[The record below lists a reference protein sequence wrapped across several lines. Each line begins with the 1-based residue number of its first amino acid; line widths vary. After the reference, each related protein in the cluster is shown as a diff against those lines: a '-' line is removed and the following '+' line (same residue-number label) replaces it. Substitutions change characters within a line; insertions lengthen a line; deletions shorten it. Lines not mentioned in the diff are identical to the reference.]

1 MDGTAGDGTADGTAD
16 GAVGDGTGH
25 DGRVRD
31 GTGDV
36 GAADY
41 VDRVKA
47 LVDEVSRTQTDAVG
61 RAAELMV
68 ACLLDDGVIQAF
80 GSGHSE
86 AIAMEIAGRAG
97 GLVPS
102 NRLALRDVVLYGEAP
117 VATLL
122 GPAGELERDPS
133 VARRIYDLAPVHPRD
148 VFVLISS
155 SGVNG
160 SVVELASIVKERGHG
175 LIALTSVRHSTAMT
189 SRHPSGRKL
198 LDLADVVLDNRAPYG
213 DAVLPLP
220 GGGTFGAVSTITSAL
235 LAQMV
240 VAEVVRG
247 LTRAGRTPPIYR
259 SANVTGGDE
268 HNRLLEN
275 RYAGRIRRGA

>member
-1 MDGTAGDGTADGTAD
+1 M
-16 GAVGDGTGH
+16 
-25 DGRVRD
+25 RI
-31 GTGDV
+31 
-36 GAADY
+36 GAAEY
-41 VDRVKA
+41 VHEVKE
-47 LVDEVSRTQTDAVG
+47 LVDEVFGTQQDAVG
-61 RAAELMV
+61 AAAALIVESLRGG
-68 ACLLDDGVIQAF
+68 GVIQAF

-102 NRLALRDVVLYGEAP
+102 NRLALRDVVLYGDAP

-122 GPAGELERDPS
+122 GAPGELERDPS
-133 VARRIYDLAPVHPRD
+133 VARRIYDLAPVRPED

-160 SVVELASIVKERGHG
+160 SVVELASIVKEHGHA

-220 GGGTFGAVSTITSAL
+220 DGGTFGAVSTITSAL

-240 VAEVVRG
+240 VAEVVRDLSEAG
-247 LTRAGRTPPIYR
+247 LTPPIYR

-268 HNRLLEN
+268 HNRALEN